1 MKTLSRSLV
10 VAASAA
16 LLFAG
21 CATAPSSD
29 QDKQWQSEEVE
40 TTIDKFTSRD
50 AGIGNYFADAYGYAV
65 FPAVGK
71 AAVAVGGAY
80 GRGQVF
86 EQGAFL
92 GYAKLEQA
100 SIGFSLGGQKFAEV
114 IFFKDKYSLDSFT
127 SGSFEFAAQASAVAV
142 KAGASADADYSNG
155 VVVFTMPLGGA
166 MFEAA
171 VGGQKFKF
179 EKGTM

>member
-1 MKTLSRSLV
+1 MQTITRTLV
-10 VAASAA
+10 AAASAA

-21 CATAPSSD
+21 CATTPDSIEDKEHQD
-29 QDKQWQSEEVE
+29 QQVA
-40 TTIDKFTSRD
+40 TTIDKFKSRD
-50 AGIGNYFADAYGYAV
+50 SGISNYFSKAHGYAV

-71 AAVAVGGAY
+71 AAVFAGAAY

-86 EQGAFL
+86 EQGEFI

-100 SIGFSLGGQKFAEV
+100 TLGFSLGGQKFAEV
-114 IFFKDKYSLDSFT
+114 IFFKDKYALDSFK
-127 SGSFEFAAQASAVAV
+127 SGSFEFAAQASAVAI

-166 MFEAA
+166 MFEAS
-171 VGGQKFKF
+171 VGGQKFKY
-179 EKGTM
+179 EKTNM